1 MSEVR
6 LIDANVADKILTE
19 LCIAIQD
26 TGNVSGVS
34 GTIVKSVR
42 PCVTTGVR
50 AAQVALNNIPTIE
63 AEPVRHGRWIKQEN
77 GMNVCSACGV
87 IRVSHF
93 PFCGNCGARMDADH
107 IADVSKK
114 VGGTENDGSM

>member
-1 MSEVR
+1 MNEMPEVR

-19 LCIAIQD
+19 LCITIQD

-50 AAQVALNNIPTIE
+50 AAQVALNNMPTIE
-63 AEPVRHGRWIKQEN
+63 AEPVLHGRWIFIGEETMYDGWTYRKHKCTECDFVTVEAKN
-77 GMNVCSACGV
+77 
-87 IRVSHF
+87 
-93 PFCGNCGARMDADH
+93 FCPNCGAKMDF
-107 IADVSKK
+107 
-114 VGGTENDGSM
+114 GYEE